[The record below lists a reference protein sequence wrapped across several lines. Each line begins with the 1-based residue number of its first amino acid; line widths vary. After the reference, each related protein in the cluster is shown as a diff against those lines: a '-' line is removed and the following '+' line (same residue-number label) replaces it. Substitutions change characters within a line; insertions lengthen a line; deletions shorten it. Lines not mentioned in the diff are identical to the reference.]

1 MSNMG
6 VLSKLIIFNLLLIIN
21 ANLVV
26 LAHEGKH
33 DKEIKD
39 DQLSSSQ
46 EKQTDKNPIAEK
58 QLLTTTQ
65 LNALRRD
72 RQRDE
77 IHRLFTKVIGTQNP
91 EDQYR
96 LGKMFEQGDGVEKDD
111 IQAYVWTALS
121 LTNGYPGATKT
132 LRDLEGVMSTYEV
145 NYAIDLLRKIR
156 ELR

>member
-6 VLSKLIIFNLLLIIN
+6 VLRKLIIFNLLLIIN
-21 ANLVV
+21 ANFVV
-26 LAHEGKH
+26 LAHEGNH
-33 DKEIKD
+33 
-39 DQLSSSQ
+39 
-46 EKQTDKNPIAEK
+46 EKQTNDDKLTQSQNKQVDKKPVSEK
-58 QLLTTTQ
+58 QLLTASQ
-65 LNALRRD
+65 LNVLRRD

-77 IHRLFTKVIGTQNP
+77 IHKLFTKVIGTQNP

-132 LRDLEGVMSTYEV
+132 LRDLEGTMSTYEV